1 MTVDVIIVLAVVAG
15 IVWLGLML
23 VSALRHRGG
32 EEVAP
37 NLRPGIDDQKL
48 ETRRLERGQKA
59 AIAGSAFLAVA
70 LPLYF
75 LTETSR
81 QEGFVEEFQHA
92 SIERGEHEV
101 QEFACFDCH
110 GPLGS
115 GGSARF
121 VEPRS
126 GVTVIWEAP
135 PLDDIFYRHSEEE
148 VNFWITFGRPNTP
161 MPAWGLPAGG
171 PMNEHQVEDII
182 AYLKTIEIPQEEAVT
197 RVQRAI
203 GPQISRLANADA
215 TMEEAIL
222 NQRQV
227 LAEIA
232 RAELDLDVI
241 EPLAERA
248 QQVLDDGGVGID
260 TDGDGL
266 SDAAETELSAISNQA
281 VDYYQVVDPIQ
292 FDDETPARRLAEDA
306 LAQIVAAA
314 EINPIMES
322 YAASIEE
329 ILAAEPDEDDLSEE
343 GRDRIGGLVAEAAE
357 ETIPAGITR
366 ISLDPANPASVGGE
380 PDLRTATRLVAAL
393 ESAALQAR
401 IAADNRERLEATEQ
415 EGLDF
420 LLAAQQ
426 ARAWAIDIDGVAAS
440 MGVEHAQAER
450 AVGLFQANCARCHTS
465 GFSAGPPFTQEVGA
479 GGFAPALWDGRPTV
493 QFGEAPVNSEEDLLI
508 QFLITGTEAG
518 AAYGLNGFGTGRM
531 PGFGA
536 ILPQEDIELLA
547 RYLRSGNLSGRD

>member
-15 IVWLGLML
+15 IIWLGLMI
-23 VSALRHRGG
+23 VAALRHRGG

-37 NLRPGIDDQKL
+37 NLRPGIDDQQL

-81 QEGFVEEFQHA
+81 QEGFVEEFHHA
-92 SIERGEHEV
+92 AIERGEHEV

-110 GPLGS
+110 GPLGA
-115 GGSARF
+115 GGSASF

-126 GVTVIWEAP
+126 GVTVTWEAP
-135 PLDDIFYRHSEEE
+135 PLDDIFYRFSEEE

-161 MPAWGLPAGG
+161 MPAWGLPGGG

-182 AYLKTIEIPQEEAVT
+182 TYLRTIQIPQEEALART
-197 RVQRAI
+197 QAI
-203 GPQISRLANADA
+203 GPQISRLRNADA
-215 TMEEAIL
+215 TVEEAIL

-232 RAELDLDVI
+232 QAEVHVEVV

-248 QQVLDDGGVGID
+248 RDVLDGAGVGID

-266 SDAAETELSAISNQA
+266 SDAAEAELTAISNEA
-281 VDYYQVVDPIQ
+281 VDHYQVVDPIE
-292 FDDETPARRLAEDA
+292 FDEETQARQVVEQA
-306 LAQIVAAA
+306 LAQIEAAA
-314 EINPIMES
+314 EANPIMES
-322 YAASIEE
+322 FQAAIEE
-329 ILAAEPDEDDLSEE
+329 VLAAEPDEDDISEE
-343 GRDRIGGLVAEAAE
+343 GRDVIAGLVAEAAGVP
-357 ETIPAGITR
+357 IPSGITR
-366 ISLDPANPASVGGE
+366 INLDPANPASVGGE
-380 PDLRTATRLVAAL
+380 PDARTANSLVAAL

-401 IAADNRERLEATEQ
+401 VAVDNRERLEATEQ
-415 EGLDF
+415 AGLDF

-426 ARAWAIDIDGVAAS
+426 ARAWEIDIEGVAAS
-440 MGVEHAQAER
+440 MGVGLEEAER
-450 AVGLFQANCARCHTS
+450 AVGLFQANCARCHTA
-465 GFSAGPPFTQEVGA
+465 GFAAGVPFTQEAGS

-493 QFGEAPVNSEEDLLI
+493 QFGEAPESAEEDLLI
-508 QFLITGTEAG
+508 EFLLNGTEQG
-518 AAYGLNGFGTGRM
+518 VAYGLNGVGTGRM

-536 ILPQEDIELLA
+536 VMTQEDIELLA
-547 RYLRSGNLSGRD
+547 RYLRAGNLAGREE